1 MGKRKSSPR
10 LDRPYRVL
18 SLFIVANACLFIQ
31 QFDIFI
37 WRKKLKVRIMRI
49 IAGSAKGIRLK
60 MVPGNHV
67 RPTTDRVKESLFS
80 VIGPFFDGGYVLDL
94 FAGTGSL
101 GLEAISRGMD
111 HAYFV
116 DQSVQS
122 LRIAKQNAIHCGFLE
137 QVEFLRRD
145 ARSALKYFAAKS
157 MQFDMIFLDPP
168 YHEKLLQPILALLQE
183 KSLLSPTGLLAV
195 EHPHSMSILSTDS
208 EFIISRELSYGDTS
222 ITLLKQKGE
231 TSL

>member
-1 MGKRKSSPR
+1 M
-10 LDRPYRVL
+10 L
-18 SLFIVANACLFIQ
+18 ACLFNNL
-31 QFDIFI
+31 IFLSGE
-37 WRKKLKVRIMRI
+37 KKLKVRTMRI

-80 VIGPFFDGGYVLDL
+80 VIGPFFDGGSVLDL

-111 HAYFV
+111 HAYFI
-116 DQSVQS
+116 DQSAQS
-122 LRIAKQNAIHCGFLE
+122 LRIAKQNAIQCRFLD
-137 QVEFLRRD
+137 QTDFLRRD

-157 MQFDMIFLDPP
+157 MQFDLIFLDPP
-168 YHEKLLQPILALLQE
+168 YHERLLEPVLALLQA

-195 EHPHSMSILSTDS
+195 EHPNSMSILSSGST
-208 EFIISRELSYGDTS
+208 FITSRELSYGDTN